1 MIEKV
6 HKKKR
11 KFTSK
16 REFKS
21 GYHYLPVF
29 SQEPGGA
36 VSPGSVTTKFS
47 PCVLTTDS
55 SSTLHDYYQLPN
67 LQRSAEGIKSL
78 RCRVHPVPAGASVPS
93 AQQLSSSIT
102 YKIHTV
108 NTHMYRYTIH

>member
-1 MIEKV
+1 MIGKV
-6 HKKKR
+6 HQKKI
-11 KFTSK
+11 TSK

-55 SSTLHDYYQLPN
+55 SRLARFMTTTSCPTSKEALKASS
-67 LQRSAEGIKSL
+67 RSDAVCIQSL
-78 RCRVHPVPAGASVPS
+78 R
-93 AQQLSSSIT
+93 
-102 YKIHTV
+102 
-108 NTHMYRYTIH
+108 